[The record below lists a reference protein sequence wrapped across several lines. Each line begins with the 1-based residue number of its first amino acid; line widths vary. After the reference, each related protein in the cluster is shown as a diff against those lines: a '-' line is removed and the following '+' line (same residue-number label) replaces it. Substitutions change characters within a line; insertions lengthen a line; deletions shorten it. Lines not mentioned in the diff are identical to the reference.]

1 MDCGVENKD
10 KKGRQRFVLKVF
22 VRKNLNIRKNLN
34 LDRNCT
40 FDRF

>member
-1 MDCGVENKD
+1 MDCGVDNKEE
-10 KKGRQRFVLKVF
+10 KGRRRFVLKVF
-22 VRKNLNIRKNLN
+22 IRKNLNIPKNLN

>member
-10 KKGRQRFVLKVF
+10 KKGSRRFVLKVF

-34 LDRNCT
+34 LDRNCA
-40 FDRF
+40 FDLF